1 MASENVTTNDVSWSR
16 RHANDLYGF
25 AAKELMYL
33 YRSDRGS
40 SATDP
45 EYERQAFLM
54 RRHLEAARRAA
65 IAMQDAV
72 NTSATMRK
80 RKSIDLHL
88 PSTSSWVPKRNRSEA
103 DIRGEADI
111 RVSQVV
117 PETTTNLVVPETT
130 TNLVVPDAVPLD
142 ESQFSDTNLVV
153 PDALPLDESQ
163 FPDSHLVVPDTMP
176 LDESQFPDT
185 QIWT

>member
-1 MASENVTTNDVSWSR
+1 MASENVTAHVSWGR

-33 YRSDRGS
+33 NRSDRGS

-117 PETTTNLVVPETT
+117 PETTTNLVVP
-130 TNLVVPDAVPLD
+130 DAVPLD

-153 PDALPLDESQ
+153 PDALPLHESQ